1 MKIWRIVSG
10 IISIVVF
17 IIIIFQ
23 SCATSIV
30 NVLDDN
36 TSDTSAGAGIWVAF
50 VLLTAGIVSTS
61 LSKNTS
67 RGADIALMLIFGLAA
82 LIGFTN
88 LGTFGDL
95 EVWSWWSAIC
105 AFVSFL
111 TMWIPKKDK
120 TEQVTK

>member
-17 IIIIFQ
+17 FIISFQ

-36 TSDTSAGAGIWVAF
+36 TSDTSAEAGIWVAF
-50 VLLTAGIVSTS
+50 ILLTAGIVSAS
-61 LSKNTS
+61 LSKITS
-67 RGADIALMLIFGLAA
+67 RGADIALILIFGLAA

-105 AFVSFL
+105 SFVSFV
-111 TMWIPKKDK
+111 TMWIPRKDK